1 MHFYWFSWTKIIS
14 INIKLCFFLQFF
26 QFLQDLLLLFTYQS
40 SYAHQT
46 KKNFHFSNN
55 FHTKN
60 KLLIN
65 WYSKCTFLSIFFL
78 QFVCIERIHLFR
90 ICHIKRLLI
99 QNYHS
104 DVQNEW
110 KNHSMHSLNNN
121 TLYFSSSFHHQ

>member
-1 MHFYWFSWTKIIS
+1 MVIFNAFLLIRLNENNVFFFNSLSFHKTTHF
-14 INIKLCFFLQFF
+14 
-26 QFLQDLLLLFTYQS
+26 
-40 SYAHQT
+40 HQT

-65 WYSKCTFLSIFFL
+65 WYSKCIFLSICFL